1 MTILNARQLRDFF
14 DDATISRG
22 VSYVHQHKVLEARIV
37 EQTKKYA
44 KIAGKV
50 EGSNKQKYR
59 VQVDIDLI
67 DLDVEAN
74 CSCPVGY
81 NCKHA
86 VAVILSAN
94 HAEQIKPAKLIN
106 LEEPISYFL
115 NRWIDDVGQHLIADD
130 IAEKND
136 VVIFIL
142 NVEQMYRDKFLMVTP
157 SITRKLKN
165 GSWSKPKFYY
175 PSNEH
180 RKAQLSKTMS
190 YAFGLLDLY
199 GEQQGFSKDPFIVK
213 GQFFDLMIEALI
225 ATGHTYWKTIESG
238 ALTLAEPINIEF
250 SWLIAADGTQSLQP
264 RELPIDIELLPT
276 TPLYYIDHKKHCL
289 GEVRHNF
296 PRSIGSLICNLP
308 PIPVS
313 QASDFIKKMAERVK
327 TELPKPKLFNK
338 IQMEEH
344 KPTPCL
350 YIYEQELSFSDKS
363 KNSYFGIV
371 KENMILAELKFAYA
385 GLEYYSNSDNSYF
398 TKVVGD
404 EVLQIQRD
412 LNLEQQHVQFF
423 CGEFDFVSL
432 PNTKGITREVAEDQR
447 LFNSFILCKV
457 GDIERWHWFREIVE
471 SQLQAKG
478 WKITYA
484 PGEFFQAIL
493 EPQEWY
499 MTVEEGSGIDW
510 FGLELGIIINDE
522 KVDLLPYLIEALK
535 GSRLQSHHNKT
546 VLLPI
551 ANKGLI
557 PIPQERMEKIISV
570 ISQLLIYNTQT
581 KRYEVQ
587 ITKQK
592 AALLAEMERAFAAS
606 ELRKFGDEKLLE
618 IGRQLLN
625 FKKIKKAIVPKTFVA
640 TLRPYQQQGVN
651 WLQFLREYHLG
662 GILADDMGLGK
673 TIQTLAHL
681 SIEKKEN
688 RLVKPSMIIAP
699 TSVVFNWAAELLK
712 FASNLSYVLWHGD
725 KRAENTDKLFK
736 ADLVLTTYPLIVR
749 DTKILLEQE
758 YYLLILDEAQTIK
771 NAQAKMTQVV
781 QQFKAEHRIC
791 LTGTPLENHLG
802 ELWSQFNFL
811 MPGLLGGK
819 EKFTTQYR
827 NPIEKYQNKEI
838 QQQLSYLIRPFMLR
852 RTKKEVIQEL
862 PDKTEIIQSVEL
874 SKEQRD
880 LYETIRLS
888 MNKKIHK
895 AIAEK
900 GLERSQ
906 IIILDALLKL
916 RQVCCHPQLLSME
929 EARDIHES
937 AKLDALMELILEMVQ
952 EGRKILLFSQF
963 TSMLAIIENLLVDNK
978 ISFVKLIGST
988 KDRQTPIDQFQ
999 TGAVPIFLISLKAGG
1014 MGLNLTAADTVIHFD
1029 PWWNPAAENQA
1040 TDRAHRIGQK
1050 QAVFVYKFICKNTV
1064 EEKILEMQA
1073 KKKSLMDAIFSDGTH
1088 KGKITKADLEALFGS

>member
-1 MTILNARQLRDFF
+1 MTILNARQLREFF

-22 VSYVHQHKVLEARIV
+22 VSYVHQHKVLEASIV
-37 EQTKKYA
+37 EQTANYA
-44 KIAGKV
+44 KLTGKV

-59 VQVDIDLI
+59 VQVAIDLI
-67 DLDVEAN
+67 DLDVEAD

-86 VAVILSAN
+86 VAVILSASGT
-94 HAEQIKPAKLIN
+94 EQAKPAKLIN
-106 LEEPISYFL
+106 LNEPVSYFL
-115 NRWIDDVGQHLIADD
+115 NRWIDEVGQHLIAEVPS
-130 IAEKND
+130 EKND

-142 NVEQMYRDKFLMVTP
+142 SVEQLYRDKFLTVTP

-165 GSWSKPKFYY
+165 GNWSKPKFYY

-199 GEQQGFSKDPFIVK
+199 GEQQGFSKDPFMIK
-213 GQFFDLMIEALI
+213 GQFFDLMAEALI
-225 ATGHTYWKTIESG
+225 ATGHTYWKSVESG
-238 ALTLAEPINIEF
+238 ALTLAEPISIEF
-250 SWLIAADGTQSLQP
+250 SWVVAADGTQSLQP
-264 RELPIDIELLPT
+264 RELPVDIELLPT

-313 QASDFIKKMAERVK
+313 QANDFIKKMTERVK
-327 TELPKPKLFNK
+327 TELPKPKLFSK

-350 YIYEQELSFSDKS
+350 YVYEHELTII
-363 KNSYFGIV
+363 NTSYGLN
-371 KENMILAELKFAYA
+371 KEPMILAELKFDYA
-385 GLEYYSNSDNSYF
+385 GLEYYSNSENNYF
-398 TKVVGD
+398 TKVSSD
-404 EVLQIQRD
+404 QVLQIQRD
-412 LNLEQQHVQFF
+412 LNLEQQQIRFLV
-423 CGEFDFVSL
+423 GEFDFVLL
-432 PNTKGITREVAEDQR
+432 PNTKGITREVSENQR
-447 LFNSFILCKV
+447 LFNSFILCKST
-457 GDIERWHWFREIVE
+457 DFERLHWFQETVE
-471 SQLQAKG
+471 PELRAKG
-478 WKITYA
+478 WKIQYA
-484 PGEFFQAIL
+484 PGELFQTVL

-499 MTVEEGSGIDW
+499 MDVEEGSGIDW
-510 FGLELGIIINDE
+510 FGLELGIIIDNE
-522 KVDLLPYLIEALK
+522 KVDLLPYIINALR
-535 GSRLQSHHNKT
+535 SSTLQSRYNKT
-546 VLLPI
+546 VMLPI

-557 PIPQERMEKIISV
+557 PIPQERMDKIISV
-570 ISQLLIYNTQT
+570 ISQLLIYNSET

-592 AALLAEMERAFAAS
+592 AGLLAEMEKAFAAS
-606 ELRKFGDEKLLE
+606 ELRKFGDQKLLE

-625 FKKIKKAIVPKTFVA
+625 FKKIKKAIVPKTFA
-640 TLRPYQQQGVN
+640 ASLRPYQQQGVN
-651 WLQFLREYHLG
+651 WLQFLREYYLG

-712 FASNLSYVLWHGD
+712 FASNLTYVLWHGD
-725 KRAENTDKLFK
+725 KRTENTDKLFK

-749 DTKILLEQE
+749 DTKILLDQE
-758 YYLLILDEAQTIK
+758 YYMLILDEAQTIK

-852 RTKKEVIQEL
+852 RTKKEVIEEL

-874 SKEQRD
+874 SKDQRD

-888 MNKKIHK
+888 MNKKIHQ
-895 AIAEK
+895 AIAAK

-916 RQVCCHPQLLSME
+916 RQVCCHPQLLNMD
-929 EARDIHES
+929 EARNIHES
-937 AKLDALMELILEMVQ
+937 AKLDALMEQLLEMVE

-963 TSMLAIIENLLVDNK
+963 TSMLALIENELVTNK
-978 ISFVKLIGST
+978 IAFVKLTGST
-988 KDRQTPIDQFQ
+988 KDRQTPIEQFQ
-999 TGAVPIFLISLKAGG
+999 TGDVPIFLISLKAGG

-1073 KKKSLMDAIFSDGTH
+1073 KKKALMDAIFSGGTH